1 MSRGISKSYS
11 KKLILMGMLDKHIMR
26 FSSNEY
32 LKTRIDSM
40 LNELLGV

>member
-1 MSRGISKSYS
+1 
-11 KKLILMGMLDKHIMR
+11 MGMLDKHIMG

-32 LKTRIDSM
+32 LKNRIDLM